1 MQTATT
7 ILIAIAALTTAAAG
21 GVYLGFSALV
31 MPALARSRDGA
42 GAAAAMNRI
51 NVLAPRSS
59 FLLAFLGSALACV
72 AAGVLVLGRL
82 PALDALLALLGAVLG
97 VAGFAITA
105 AVNIPLNNR
114 LAASGD
120 DAAAF
125 AAFERPWRRANSAR
139 GAVSLVGAASLV
151 AALAV

>member
-59 FLLAFLGSALACV
+59 FLIAFLGSALACV

-97 VAGFAITA
+97 VAGFAITV